1 MSLAEIRLDDKY
13 RLATGHLYL
22 TGTQALTRLPML
34 QRQRDLA
41 HGLNTACFISGYRG
55 SPLGGLDKSLWEAR
69 EFLQQNAIHFQP
81 GVNEELGATAVWGS
95 QQTNLFP
102 GARYDGVFSLWYGK
116 GPGVDRCGDVFKHG
130 NSAGVSPH
138 GGVLLLA
145 GDDHGCKSSTIAHQ
159 SEHAFIAASIP
170 VLNPANVQEIL
181 DYGILGWELSRY
193 SGCWVALKTIA
204 ENVDSSAVV
213 DVDPLRIQVALPED
227 FALPED
233 GVHIRWPDPP
243 LAQEKRLNTF
253 KIYAA
258 RAFARANRLNRVML
272 DSPSPRLGIITT
284 GKSYLDV
291 RQALEDLGLDEALCA
306 QVGLRVLKVGM
317 SWPLEPVSVHEFAE
331 GLDEILVV
339 EEKRSI
345 IEDQLTG
352 QLYNWPVGKRP
363 RVVGE
368 FDEQGA
374 SLLPNLAE
382 LTPAMIA
389 RVIARRLAP
398 IYSSAV
404 IEERL
409 AFLDAKEK
417 ALAAPRHHTQRTP
430 HFCSGCPHNSS
441 TKVPEGSR
449 AQGGIGCHY
458 MTQWM
463 DRSTDTFT
471 QMGGEGATWI
481 GQAPF
486 TETAHVFQ
494 NLGDGT
500 YFHSGHLAVRAAV
513 AAGVNIT
520 YKILYND
527 AVAMTG
533 GQPVDGQ
540 LSVPDIAAQMRA
552 EGVQTLVLV
561 SDEIAKWSR
570 RRDLFPPDTEFHDR
584 AELDAVQER
593 LRQVRGVSVL
603 IYEQTCATEKRRR
616 RKRGKLVDPPK
627 RVMINSLVCE
637 GCGDCGQK
645 SFCVSVLPK
654 ETEFGRKRAID
665 QSNCNKDY
673 SCVSGFCP
681 SFVTVHGGRPRKGQ
695 RSAASAL
702 LEALPAPTFQSALA
716 QPWNILITG
725 VGGTGV
731 VTIGALLGM
740 AGHLEGKGAGVLD
753 QTGLAQKGGAVT
765 THVRLAR
772 TPQDLHAVRIAAG
785 EADLVLGCDM
795 VVVNDYWV
803 LSKVRGERAQV
814 VLNTYEAMPG
824 TFTTHPDMQFPA
836 AEIIAGVNVALG
848 GRDPLLLDAT
858 QLATAL
864 LGDAIATNLF
874 MLGYA
879 WQQGLV
885 PISLDALMRAIE
897 LNGAAIEMNKTAFAW
912 GRLAAVDLPAV
923 QQAAGIVRNTETRE
937 EHLPRNLRVLPP
949 GEWEGTEWGATSA
962 PRNPDNARSVRG
974 LPDAATATADGVVL
988 LPLDDARLSR
998 TLDEAIARRSA
1009 FLVDYQDAAY
1019 AARYTDFV
1027 AQVREAENIRSPG
1040 STALTEAV
1048 ARYLFKLMAYK
1059 DEYEVARLYTGE
1071 AFQAQLKGQ
1080 FEGDYSLRF
1089 HMAPPIFAR
1098 KDPRTGVPRKLTLGP
1113 RTMTALKLL
1122 TRFKRLRGTWFD
1134 PFGHT
1139 AERKMERALVVEYR
1153 QTIDQLLAG
1162 LNRDNL
1168 AQAATIAALAETIRG
1183 FGHVKAANVEKYRTE
1198 LARLMQSYT
1207 APAPRDVPLRK
1218 TA

>member
-81 GVNEELGATAVWGS
+81 GINEELGATAVWGS

-258 RAFARANRLNRVML
+258 RAFARANRLNKVML

-398 IYSSAV
+398 IYSSAA

-533 GQPVDGQ
+533 GQPIDGELRVDQ
-540 LSVPDIAAQMRA
+540 LSQQIFA
-552 EGVQTLVLV
+552 EGVKRIALV
-561 SDEIAKWSR
+561 SDEPDKYPSR
-570 RRDLFPPDTEFHDR
+570 AGFAPIVSFHHRR
-584 AELDAVQER
+584 ELDAVQRE
-593 LRQVRGVSVL
+593 LRAFKGVSVI
-603 IYEQTCATEKRRR
+603 IYDQTCATEKRRR
-616 RKRGKLVDPPK
+616 RKRGKLVDPAK
-627 RVMINSLVCE
+627 RAFINPAVCE
-637 GCGDCGQK
+637 GCGDCSVK
-645 SFCVSVLPK
+645 SNCLSVLPL
-654 ETEFGRKRAID
+654 ETELGRKRQID
-665 QSNCNKDY
+665 QSACNKDF
-673 SCVSGFCP
+673 SCVEGFCP
-681 SFVTVHGGRPRKGQ
+681 SFVTVHGGSLRKP
-695 RSAASAL
+695 AAMGAKAL
-702 LEALPAPTFQSALA
+702 FEALPEPRQLTLTR
-716 QPWNILITG
+716 PWNILLPG
-725 VGGTGV
+725 VGGSGV
-731 VTIGALLGM
+731 TTVGALLGM
-740 AGHLEGKGAGVLD
+740 AAHLEGKGCTVLD
-753 QTGLAQKGGAVT
+753 QAGLAQKFGPVISHIRIA
-765 THVRLAR
+765 AR
-772 TPQDLHAVRIAAG
+772 QSDIHAVRIAAG
-785 EADLVLGCDM
+785 ETDLLLGCDL
-795 VVVNDYWV
+795 VVAASEESLAKLNENIAHAVINSHESPTAEFTRNPDAQV
-803 LSKVRGERAQV
+803 PGAAMREALAEAVGGERIH
-814 VLNTYEAMPG
+814 
-824 TFTTHPDMQFPA
+824 F
-836 AEIIAGVNVALG
+836 I
-848 GRDPLLLDAT
+848 DAT
-858 QLATAL
+858 RLASRL
-864 LGDAIATNLF
+864 LGDSIASNLF

-879 WQQGLV
+879 YQKGLV
-885 PISLDALMRAIE
+885 PVSAEAIE
-897 LNGAAIEMNKTAFAW
+897 QAITLNAVAVEANRQAFLW
-912 GRLAAVDLPAV
+912 GRRAAHDLAAVERLV
-923 QQAAGIVRNTETRE
+923 QPE
-937 EHLPRNLRVLPP
+937 EM
-949 GEWEGTEWGATSA
+949 TA
-962 PRNPDNARSVRG
+962 PRCEG
-974 LPDAATATADGVVL
+974 
-988 LPLDDARLSR
+988 
-998 TLDEAIARRSA
+998 LDEVIAHRMALLR
-1009 FLVDYQDAAY
+1009 DYQNAAY
-1019 AARYTDFV
+1019 AERYRALVERVQGVDRGP
-1027 AQVREAENIRSPG
+1027 QQ
-1040 STALTEAV
+1040 ALTAAV
-1048 ARYLFKLMAYK
+1048 ARYYFKLLAYK
-1059 DEYEVARLYTGE
+1059 DEYEVARLYSDETFRRQLE
-1071 AFQAQLKGQ
+1071 AQ
-1080 FEGDYSLRF
+1080 FEGDYRLQF
-1089 HMAPPIFAR
+1089 HLAPSWLSRP
-1098 KDPRTGVPRKLTLGP
+1098 DPRTGEPRKREFGPWMLGAF
-1113 RTMTALKLL
+1113 RVLA
-1122 TRFKRLRGTWFD
+1122 RFKFLRGSVLD
-1134 PFGHT
+1134 PFGHS
-1139 AERKMERALVVEYR
+1139 AERRLERELIADYEADVDHLLGVLNEANYR
-1153 QTIDQLLAG
+1153 TAV
-1162 LNRDNL
+1162 
-1168 AQAATIAALAETIRG
+1168 AIAELPEQIRG
-1183 FGHVKAANVEKYRTE
+1183 YGHVKQRALEAARQEKRRL
-1198 LARLMQSYT
+1198 LARLQAGEVQVLHLYE
-1207 APAPRDVPLRK
+1207 PA
-1218 TA
+1218 A